1 LAVGGSFVLAGVDF
15 WEAGVTIHSIH
26 PDTHTHGLADECER
40 CAEHAQHPIQSLDTV
55 NLRRIM
61 ALAVDRD
68 RLGQPATYTDQVAAG
83 RVLTTLEH
91 AGHLA
96 RTDPVLFAEFL
107 SRYGLNIPLSVAR
120 QAKDDADAMFE
131 RAFGRKP

>member
-1 LAVGGSFVLAGVDF
+1 M
-15 WEAGVTIHSIH
+15 TMRSIH
-26 PDTHTHGLADECER
+26 PDTHTHGLADDCER
-40 CAEHAQHPIQSLDTV
+40 CAEHAEHPIQSLDTE

-61 ALAVDRD
+61 ALAVSDDRF
-68 RLGQPATYTDQVAAG
+68 GQPATVTDQVAAAK
-83 RVLTTLEH
+83 VLTALEH

-96 RTDPVLFAEFL
+96 RTEPVIFSEFL
-107 SRYGLNIPLSVAR
+107 SRYGFNVPASVAQ